1 MPPGTVSPIDQTKAL
16 ASYSK
21 ESALCPLD
29 LRNRH
34 GNKAVVFWSKDTE
47 GSDLVR
53 AEEKPQDQ
61 ITAEAFLKPATKDCI
76 LANLMRLSAVLH
88 VKGAGKDD
96 DGTQALFL
104 LADFAGRLLD
114 EEVLEVDLFLA
125 CEHFIE
131 TEESGFF
138 PTYARLRKA
147 IVKEERNKQ

>member
-1 MPPGTVSPIDQTKAL
+1 
-16 ASYSK
+16 
-21 ESALCPLD
+21 
-29 LRNRH
+29 
-34 GNKAVVFWSKDTE
+34 
-47 GSDLVR
+47 
-53 AEEKPQDQ
+53 
-61 ITAEAFLKPATKDCI
+61 
-76 LANLMRLSAVLH
+76 MRLSAVLH